1 METAEI
7 RKKIHQ
13 YIDVADERLLKII
26 NAIILE
32 DENHIVAYTTSGEP
46 LNKSQYMAELEAS
59 EKEIENGE
67 FITNEDL
74 EKEIEKW

>member
-13 YIDVADERLLKII
+13 YIDIADARLLKII
-26 NAIILE
+26 NAIIVQ
-32 DENHIVAYTTSGEP
+32 DENNIVAYTTDGKP
-46 LNKSQYMAELEAS
+46 LTAAQYKAELDLS
-59 EKEIENGE
+59 EKEIENGQ
-67 FITNEDL
+67 FTTQEDL